1 MSLESWDAHW
11 QMEQLRRR
19 SNEMWDEMLA
29 KLPASQSHDEPIA
42 FMPEVDLIESPNE
55 FRIYLSIPGLIED
68 DIVIDVNGRFLTICG
83 ERRPPYD
90 PDIRNTR
97 LKEWKYG
104 YFERHFELSTAIS
117 LTQLR
122 TTCDAGVLT
131 IVAKKLPLER
141 SNETSYSDEGE
152 SPL

>member
-19 SNEMWDEMLA
+19 SNAMWDELLA
-29 KLPASQSHDEPIA
+29 KLPASESHDEPIA

-68 DIVIDVNGRFLTICG
+68 DIFIDVNGRFLTICG

-90 PDIRNTR
+90 SDLRNTR
-97 LKEWKYG
+97 LKEWRYG

-117 LTQLR
+117 LAHLR
-122 TTCDAGVLT
+122 DV
-131 IVAKKLPLER
+131 
-141 SNETSYSDEGE
+141 
-152 SPL
+152 